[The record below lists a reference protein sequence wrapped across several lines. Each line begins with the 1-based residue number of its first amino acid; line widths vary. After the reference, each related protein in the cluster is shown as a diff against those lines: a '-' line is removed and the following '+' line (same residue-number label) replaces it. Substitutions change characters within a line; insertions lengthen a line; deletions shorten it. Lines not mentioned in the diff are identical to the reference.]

1 MLGVRI
7 RMRRFVIGLI
17 GLAVL
22 GFGGAWVLT
31 MPDPRDMAPYVGLTG
46 DKAHGEQVF
55 WASGCASCHMTPK
68 ATGDAELV
76 LAGGRAFTT
85 QFGTFHAPNISP
97 DPDQGIG
104 GWDITTFVH
113 SIQDGIS
120 PEGEHVYPAMPFSA
134 YSHMVPQD
142 VVDLKAFLDGL
153 PHSTT
158 PSVDHE
164 LEFPFNIRRSLGIW
178 KTLFVKKDWVM
189 PDAVARTPELQR
201 GRYIVEA
208 MAHCGECHTP
218 RNVLGGLKR
227 AAWLSGAPLPDGPGR
242 VPNIT
247 PAKLDWSEAD
257 IAAYLTT
264 GFTPDFDV
272 VGGSMA
278 HVVANLAKL
287 PPADVADITAYL
299 KAIPAVP

>member
-1 MLGVRI
+1 
-7 RMRRFVIGLI
+7 MRRMVTGLA

-22 GFGGAWVLT
+22 CLGAASVLT
-31 MPDPRDMAPYVGLTG
+31 MTHPRDMGPFSGLTG
-46 DKAHGEQVF
+46 DKVHGEQVF
-55 WASGCASCHMTPK
+55 WASGCASCHMAPK
-68 ATGDAELV
+68 AEGDAQLV
-76 LAGGRAFTT
+76 LAGGQAFAT

-104 GWDITTFVH
+104 GWDIATFVH

-153 PHSTT
+153 PPSATA
-158 PSVDHE
+158 SVDHD
-164 LEFPFNIRRSLGIW
+164 LAFPYNIRRTLGIW
-178 KTLFVKKDWVM
+178 KLLFAKQDWVM
-189 PDAVARTPELQR
+189 PDSVATSPQLQR

-218 RNVLGGLKR
+218 RNALGGLNR

-247 PAKLDWSEAD
+247 PAKLTWSDTD
-257 IAAYLTT
+257 IAAYLST

-278 HVVANLAKL
+278 HVVANMGKL
-287 PPADVADITAYL
+287 PETDVAAIVAYL
-299 KAIPAVP
+299 KATPAVP